1 MYVLHTFIHLLI
13 YAYRPK
19 INDLSKLLANS
30 VSSPIHTPDSIGENP
45 ILFSFL
51 NTDPII
57 CMYVLLVIVIAGGMK
72 PSKLY
77 SKGIIMQY
85 SMHYNFYS
93 SIHSII
99 IIHTF
104 YVTRWFPNKHRANW
118 LEAPGED
125 GSRYSLSSP
134 AEGREKASLYI
145 HPQTLPY
152 TNIHAYI
159 ILLHNTDMQNW
170 SKEKSKSWKT
180 VLLIRWWNLRPAGKG
195 IPEYLPTIFR
205 ADSFEYST

>member
-1 MYVLHTFIHLLI
+1 MCKISYILFMHTVGRYTCTSYTYIYIRAYIHLLI
-13 YAYRPK
+13 YDYRPK
-19 INDLSKLLANS
+19 TNDLSKLLANS

-57 CMYVLLVIVIAGGMK
+57 YMYVLLVIVIAGGMK

-104 YVTRWFPNKHRANW
+104 YVTR
-118 LEAPGED
+118 
-125 GSRYSLSSP
+125 
-134 AEGREKASLYI
+134 
-145 HPQTLPY
+145 
-152 TNIHAYI
+152 
-159 ILLHNTDMQNW
+159 
-170 SKEKSKSWKT
+170 
-180 VLLIRWWNLRPAGKG
+180 
-195 IPEYLPTIFR
+195 
-205 ADSFEYST
+205 

>member
-1 MYVLHTFIHLLI
+1 MTCPSYWRIAYLPPYIHQI
-13 YAYRPK
+13 Q
-19 INDLSKLLANS
+19 S
-30 VSSPIHTPDSIGENP
+30 VKTQSYFHFWILTP
-45 ILFSFL
+45 SFA
-51 NTDPII
+51 

-85 SMHYNFYS
+85 SMHYKFYS

-145 HPQTLPY
+145 HPHTLPY

-159 ILLHNTDMQNW
+159 ILSDMQNW
-170 SKEKSKSWKT
+170 SREKSKSWKT
-180 VLLIRWWNLRPAGKG
+180 VLLIRWWNLRPVGKG
-195 IPEYLPTIFR
+195 ISQP
-205 ADSFEYST
+205 YSEQIVLNIVHKW